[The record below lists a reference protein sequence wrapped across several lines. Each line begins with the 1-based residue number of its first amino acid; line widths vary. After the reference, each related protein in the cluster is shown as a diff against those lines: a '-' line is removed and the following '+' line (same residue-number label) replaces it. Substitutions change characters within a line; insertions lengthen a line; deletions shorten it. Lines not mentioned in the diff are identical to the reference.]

1 MQNTYENKAF
11 LLAQIESFLSRF
23 PIGMVDE
30 NLVYQDVNE
39 ILEFYIQ
46 LLQDCIYKGGV
57 K

>member
-30 NLVYQDVNE
+30 NLVHQDVNE

-46 LLQDCIYKGGV
+46 LLQDCVYKGGM